1 MTSRGRLEHSLV
13 PFFQQSLIF
22 YCMAVIFA
30 NIKNEVD
37 SYYNVS

>member
-1 MTSRGRLEHSLV
+1 MRSDGCLEHNLV
-13 PFFQQSLIF
+13 PFFQQPLIF
-22 YCMAVIFA
+22 YCMTLIFA